1 VFLYTARRTEKHKS
15 SNTSQRGF
23 PYVCIF
29 SFQNNDSI
37 YTQILSYN
45 IDAMTGRVDCPRSEG
60 TKRAL
65 RVLAGL
71 TGIGLCYGVGFT
83 ANALVPMAMKT
94 YGTVVPTVGTLH
106 AAGGLAAKLQT
117 VSHFMLQSKV
127 ALLAFAAGYA
137 CTTK

>member
-1 VFLYTARRTEKHKS
+1 
-15 SNTSQRGF
+15 
-23 PYVCIF
+23 
-29 SFQNNDSI
+29 
-37 YTQILSYN
+37 
-45 IDAMTGRVDCPRSEG
+45 MTGRVDCPRSEG

-94 YGTVVPTVGTLH
+94 YGTVVAGVGTLH

-117 VSHFMLQSKV
+117 VSHLMLQSKV
-127 ALLAFAAGYA
+127 ALPAFATGYFVQQS
-137 CTTK
+137 KRFQVVRRRSIKNI

>member
-1 VFLYTARRTEKHKS
+1 
-15 SNTSQRGF
+15 
-23 PYVCIF
+23 
-29 SFQNNDSI
+29 
-37 YTQILSYN
+37 
-45 IDAMTGRVDCPRSEG
+45 MTGRVDCPRSEG

-94 YGTVVPTVGTLH
+94 YGTVVAGVGTLH

-127 ALLAFAAGYA
+127 ALPAFAAGYA
-137 CTTK
+137 CTHKVKGFRWSDVGR